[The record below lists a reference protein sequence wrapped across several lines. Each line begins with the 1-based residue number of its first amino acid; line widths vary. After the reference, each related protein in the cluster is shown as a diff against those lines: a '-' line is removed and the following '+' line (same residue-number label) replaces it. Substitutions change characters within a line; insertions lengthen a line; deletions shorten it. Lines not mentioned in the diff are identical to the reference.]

1 LLVKYKTAI
10 QIWNDAFDRFEIV
23 SGDDIKK
30 YYNEES
36 YYTTGSG
43 TLGTSCMRY
52 SRCEEYLNIYSKPNS
67 GIPW

>member
-1 LLVKYKTAI
+1 M
-10 QIWNDAFDRFEIV
+10 
-23 SGDDIKK
+23 IKK

-52 SRCEEYLNIYSKPNS
+52 SRCEEYLNIYSETQLRYP
-67 GIPW
+67 